1 MEILSNWLLSTS
13 HFAGYD
19 SQHAIILSM
28 ILNMWLEQII
38 VQSGTIQIATCCWFD
53 LFLNKERDNHNQ
65 KGWTNYWKG
74 WGIAW
79 RATVSWWNIRWI
91 TFNAFFILNPIQ
103 MIHDLEK
110 SKCNISYIIL
120 RVMTDTVLHHV
131 TSFLQ
136 FYRYFHF
143 RILFESFDF
152 WLEQMHYR
160 FPNLFMKLFL
170 SYLTFIILPLLLWY
184 GWYLKVRV
192 LEFIISVEQK
202 VTW

>member
-1 MEILSNWLLSTS
+1 MAQYSTLPP
-13 HFAGYD
+13 AW
-19 SQHAIILSM
+19 I
-28 ILNMWLEQII
+28 
-38 VQSGTIQIATCCWFD
+38 D
-53 LFLNKERDNHNQ
+53 LFLNNERDNHNQ

-103 MIHDLEK
+103 MIHSLEK
-110 SKCNISYIIL
+110 TKYAIYHILYYVKWPTRWCITWRRFSKLNCI
-120 RVMTDTVLHHV
+120 
-131 TSFLQ
+131 
-136 FYRYFHF
+136 YRYFYF
-143 RILFESFDF
+143 WILFESFDF